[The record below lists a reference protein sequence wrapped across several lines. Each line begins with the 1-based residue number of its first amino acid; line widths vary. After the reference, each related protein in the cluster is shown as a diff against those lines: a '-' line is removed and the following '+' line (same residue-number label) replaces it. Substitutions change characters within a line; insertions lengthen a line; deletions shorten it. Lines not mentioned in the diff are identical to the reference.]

1 MHDLVVRGGTLADG
15 TGAALREADVAI
27 RGGRI
32 VEVGQVTGAGRE
44 EVDARGLLVTP
55 GFVDVHTHYDGQATW
70 DPVLAPSSH
79 HGVTTAVMGNC
90 GVGFAPAAP
99 DRHDW
104 LIQLMEGVEDIPGA
118 ALAEGLTWGWETFP
132 EYLDR
137 LEQLSWT
144 MDLGTQVPHGSVRAY
159 VMGERGARNEEA
171 TASDIARMARIVEEG
186 IRAGALGFSTS
197 RTMLH
202 RARDGE
208 PVPGTFAGR
217 DELLG
222 IGRAMGRAGA
232 GVFEMASDLNPATE
246 EFGWMKEFSKET
258 GLPVCYALLQSP
270 VAPDAWR
277 DLLRMTEQAVAE
289 GANVRAQI
297 APRNSG
303 VLMNWRASVHP
314 FVFRPS
320 WTAIKDLPWPEQL
333 AALKDPLFRE
343 KLLAEPDVR
352 PDDVLNPII
361 DLFVGGFWMMYE
373 LGEQPDYEPDP
384 ATSMAARAAATGA
397 DPRAL
402 IYDAM
407 MAGQGAHEGTGF
419 VLMPLLNYA
428 NGNFN
433 HIAEMLAHPHTL
445 LSLADGG
452 AHCGA
457 ICDASYT
464 TYLLSHWAR
473 EGARGGRSRGAIF
486 PVEEMV
492 RRQTSQTAAFYG
504 LHDRGIVAPGYL
516 GDLLVIDHDRLALK
530 KPRMVFDL
538 PAGGRRMMQD
548 AEGYV
553 ATIKRGTITFRE
565 GVHTGALPGRLL
577 RGPQGQPLRLAAE

>member
-1 MHDLVVRGGTLADG
+1 MHDLVVRGGLLADG
-15 TGAALREADVAI
+15 TGAPLREADVAVS
-27 RGGRI
+27 GGRI
-32 VEVGQVTGAGRE
+32 VEVGKVTGRGAE
-44 EVDARGLLVTP
+44 EIDAKGLLVTP

-118 ALAEGLTWGWETFP
+118 ALSEGLTWGWESFP

-137 LEQLSWT
+137 LESMAWT

-159 VMGERGARNEEA
+159 VMGDRGARNEEA
-171 TASDIARMARIVEEG
+171 TAADIARMGRIVEEG

-197 RTMLH
+197 RTLLH
-202 RARDGE
+202 RAKDGE
-208 PVPGTFAGR
+208 PVPGTFATR

-222 IGRAMGRAGA
+222 IGRAMGRAGY

-246 EFGWMKEFSKET
+246 EFGWMKDFSKET
-258 GLPVCYALLQSP
+258 GLAVCYALLQNP
-270 VAPDAWR
+270 IAPDSWR
-277 DLLRMTEQAVAE
+277 DMLRMTEEAVAE

-320 WTAIKDLPWPEQL
+320 WNAIKDEPWERQL
-333 AALKDPLFRE
+333 AALKDPQFRAR
-343 KLLAEPDVR
+343 LLGEPDER
-352 PDDVLNPII
+352 AQDVLSPII
-361 DLFVGGFWMMYE
+361 DLFVSGFWMMYA
-373 LGEQPDYEPDP
+373 LGEEPDYEPDP
-384 ATSMAARAAATGA
+384 STSIAARAAATGA
-397 DPRAL
+397 DPRAI
-402 IYDAM
+402 IYDLM
-407 MAGQGAHEGTGF
+407 MEGEGTGF

-428 NGNFN
+428 NANFD
-433 HIAEMLAHPHTL
+433 HIAEMLRHPHTL

-464 TYLLSHWAR
+464 TYLLTHWAR
-473 EGARGGRSRGAIF
+473 GRTRGATF

-492 RRQTSQTAAFYG
+492 RRQTSETAAFYG
-504 LHDRGIVAPGYL
+504 LTDRGVVAPGYL
-516 GDLLVIDHDRLALK
+516 GDLLVIDHARLKLE

-538 PAGGRRMMQD
+538 PAGGRRMMQG
-548 AEGYV
+548 AQGYV
-553 ATIKRGTITFRE
+553 ATIKRGTVTFRE
-565 GVHTGALPGRLL
+565 GVHTGALPGRLI
-577 RGPQGQPLRLAAE
+577 RGRQYLPLAMAAE